1 LLVLNA
7 WVNLI
12 LYIPYLAHNYK
23 HKNFNLLRR
32 TKKMDSRIRKLLRS
46 QAHHLEPVV
55 LIGKNG
61 ITDGTIES
69 IDRVLE
75 AQELIK
81 IKFREFKD
89 EKLSLSEKITELTNA
104 QIVGVIGHTVIIFR
118 QNPDPDKRQIHIP

>member
-1 LLVLNA
+1 
-7 WVNLI
+7 
-12 LYIPYLAHNYK
+12 
-23 HKNFNLLRR
+23 
-32 TKKMDSRIRKLLRS
+32 MDSRIRKLLRS

-89 EKLSLSEKITELTNA
+89 EKLSLSYKITELTNA

>member
-1 LLVLNA
+1 MN
-7 WVNLI
+7 NLSSSQRS
-12 LYIPYLAHNYK
+12 Y
-23 HKNFNLLRR
+23 
-32 TKKMDSRIRKLLRS
+32 LRS

-55 LIGKNG
+55 LIGKHG

-75 AQELIK
+75 ARELIK

-89 EKLSLSEKITELTNA
+89 EKLSLSEKIVELTNS

-118 QNPDPDKRQIHIP
+118 QNPDSDKRQIHIPQ

>member
-1 LLVLNA
+1 MN
-7 WVNLI
+7 NLSSSQRS
-12 LYIPYLAHNYK
+12 YL
-23 HKNFNLLRR
+23 R
-32 TKKMDSRIRKLLRS
+32 T

-55 LIGKNG
+55 LIGKHG

-75 AQELIK
+75 ARELIK

-104 QIVGVIGHTVIIFR
+104 QVVGVIGHTVIIFR
-118 QNPDPDKRQIHIP
+118 QNPDSDKRQIHIPQ

>member
-1 LLVLNA
+1 MN
-7 WVNLI
+7 NLSSSQRS
-12 LYIPYLAHNYK
+12 Y
-23 HKNFNLLRR
+23 
-32 TKKMDSRIRKLLRS
+32 LRS

-75 AQELIK
+75 ARELIK

-89 EKLSLSEKITELTNA
+89 KKLSLSEKITELTNA

-118 QNPDPDKRQIHIP
+118 QNPDSDKRQIHIPQ

>member
-1 LLVLNA
+1 MN
-7 WVNLI
+7 NLSSSQRS
-12 LYIPYLAHNYK
+12 YL
-23 HKNFNLLRR
+23 R
-32 TKKMDSRIRKLLRS
+32 T

-55 LIGKNG
+55 LIGKHG

-89 EKLSLSEKITELTNA
+89 EKLSVSEKITELTNS
-104 QIVGVIGHTVIIFR
+104 QVVGVIGHTVIIFR
-118 QNPDPDKRQIHIP
+118 QNPDSDKRQIHIPQ